1 MCNSYTVMFDVCSY
15 ANSSYLQYPLWG
27 SRVDTVLCDSIVA
40 FAPTAVD
47 TGLVLCHHH
56 CTATQDYQ
64 VRNLDLRVP
73 KSIELMCSFLPKGTE
88 ALILKAFWYICIR
101 RPFLYLI
108 IIVPIP
114 GSLTSSLA
122 CGSEQVPMWGSLFA
136 VWGMGHPMTH
146 SRTVADMYPV
156 MWTPW
161 RAKATCWGLLGS
173 CTCAPIAPACWTGT
187 WKARVIC

>member
-1 MCNSYTVMFDVCSY
+1 MCNSYTVVFDICGN

-40 FAPTAVD
+40 FAPAAVD

-64 VRNLDLRVP
+64 VRKLEMRVP
-73 KSIELMCSFLPKGTE
+73 ESHEFFLPMETE
-88 ALILKAFWYICIR
+88 ALIPKAFWYICIR
-101 RPFLYLI
+101 RPFHYLI
-108 IIVPIP
+108 MFVPTP

-122 CGSEQVPMWGSLFA
+122 CGSVKVPMWGSLFA

-146 SRTVADMYPV
+146 SRTAADMYPG
-156 MWTPW
+156 MWNPW
-161 RAKATCWGLLGS
+161 RAKASCWGPLGS
-173 CTCAPIAPACWTGT
+173 CMCAPIAPACWTGT
-187 WKARVIC
+187 WTAPAIC